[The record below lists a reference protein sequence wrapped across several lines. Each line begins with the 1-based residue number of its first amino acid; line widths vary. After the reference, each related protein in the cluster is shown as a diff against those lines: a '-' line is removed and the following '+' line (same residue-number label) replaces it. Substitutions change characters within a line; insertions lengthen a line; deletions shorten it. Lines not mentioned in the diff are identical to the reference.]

1 MPVSRIHRQ
10 CSKVHLLIHLLK
22 GAVVD
27 FLFEPLLNIQKFEV
41 KVTMA
46 TAEKMLTPWRS
57 YGLNGPK
64 LPSK

>member
-1 MPVSRIHRQ
+1 MPVSRIHCQ

-46 TAEKMLTPWRS
+46 MAEKMLTPWRS
-57 YGLNGPK
+57 FGLNGPK
-64 LPSK
+64 LRSK